1 MISQKDMP
9 RHIGTLQS
17 IEAPIDLLAR
27 SPIHSG
33 FEMTGHG
40 KCVSCFRDRAISKV
54 GNCLACG
61 QLRQAFP
68 TLRLQSHI
76 IIAEFDRPTKVFT
89 SQISK
94 QEFHEDAVVN
104 RSDNYWQAAFQ
115 YAVSNTDAAAHPFI
129 MAIATSK
136 QPLSASQ
143 IKLNSDPER
152 LIVSFNPAWDVLDAS
167 DTIDLAAS
175 RKIGE
180 KDPFDKDSN
189 ASFAKRIKAL
199 EELGI
204 TREVRATPEW
214 RLHAI
219 ITGQRKTWQ

>member
-76 IIAEFDRPTKVFT
+76 IIAEFDR
-89 SQISK
+89 
-94 QEFHEDAVVN
+94 
-104 RSDNYWQAAFQ
+104 
-115 YAVSNTDAAAHPFI
+115 
-129 MAIATSK
+129 
-136 QPLSASQ
+136 
-143 IKLNSDPER
+143 
-152 LIVSFNPAWDVLDAS
+152 
-167 DTIDLAAS
+167 
-175 RKIGE
+175 
-180 KDPFDKDSN
+180 
-189 ASFAKRIKAL
+189 
-199 EELGI
+199 
-204 TREVRATPEW
+204 
-214 RLHAI
+214 
-219 ITGQRKTWQ
+219 